1 MKTAVVYYSF
11 KGSTKRFAENLA
23 KERDADLFEVK
34 EAKKRSMLGSFFSGA
49 PAAMKQKAAALQG
62 DPIDLNSYDTIAM
75 AAPVWAGFPAPA
87 FNAIIPMLPS
97 GKTVEVFLISGG
109 GETKSKDKVKALI
122 EKSGSIVSGITDIKQ
137 SDIV

>member
-1 MKTAVVYYSF
+1 
-11 KGSTKRFAENLA
+11 
-23 KERDADLFEVK
+23 
-34 EAKKRSMLGSFFSGA
+34 
-49 PAAMKQKAAALQG
+49 MKQKAAALQG

-109 GETKSKDKVKALI
+109 GETKCAEKVKALI

>member
-1 MKTAVVYYSF
+1 MKTAIVYYSF

-23 KERDADLFEVK
+23 KERNADLFEVR
-34 EAKKRSMLGSFFSGA
+34 EAKKRGMLGSFFSGA
-49 PAAMKQKAAALQG
+49 PAAMKQKASALQG
-62 DPIDLNSYDTIAM
+62 DPIDLNAYDMIVM

-87 FNAIIPMLPS
+87 FNAIVPMLPS

-122 EKSGSIVSGITDIKQ
+122 EESGSIVSDITDIKQ